1 MTEGVP
7 NTIAMP
13 NVQNVPLNTSN
24 NVSFNYSVSK
34 QDESVI
40 SPLKTSNKQIEHI
53 NTQQMTQS
61 NNNQS
66 VSFKPANGN
75 VPPTF
80 NKVNVNQQ
88 EEQFVFDLGINL
100 KFGDCLQIYKSF
112 YILRAMVLN
121 DYPIEYILQCDELV
135 KSFFNI
141 LVPLLLRLP
150 LIALFPFAVV
160 FSCVGI
166 KLNRIIK

>member
-100 KFGDCLQIYKSF
+100 KFGETEF
-112 YILRAMVLN
+112 ALR
-121 DYPIEYILQCDELV
+121 
-135 KSFFNI
+135 
-141 LVPLLLRLP
+141 
-150 LIALFPFAVV
+150 
-160 FSCVGI
+160 
-166 KLNRIIK
+166 